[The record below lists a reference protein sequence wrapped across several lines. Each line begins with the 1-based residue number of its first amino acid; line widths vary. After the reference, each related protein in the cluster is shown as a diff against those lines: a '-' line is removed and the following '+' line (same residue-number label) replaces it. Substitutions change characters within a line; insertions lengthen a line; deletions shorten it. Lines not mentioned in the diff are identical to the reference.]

1 MKEQH
6 IPFPALRTSR
16 LMLREI
22 EPSDAERLH
31 AVWTDPL
38 VVEHLVLDPFTEIRQ
53 TEAMISLLQELHT
66 SGEGIR
72 WAITL
77 LTDGTPVGTCGFHNW
92 KKEHGR
98 AELGYELDSRMW
110 RQGYMSEAVSAALE
124 YAFDTMALNRI
135 EALVTAG
142 NERSRRFLEK
152 TGFTL
157 EGTLR
162 QYELARGSHQDQW
175 IFSLLREERAGRS

>member
-1 MKEQH
+1 
-6 IPFPALRTSR
+6 
-16 LMLREI
+16 
-22 EPSDAERLH
+22 
-31 AVWTDPL
+31 
-38 VVEHLVLDPFTEIRQ
+38 
-53 TEAMISLLQELHT
+53 
-66 SGEGIR
+66 
-72 WAITL
+72 
-77 LTDGTPVGTCGFHNW
+77 
-92 KKEHGR
+92 
-98 AELGYELDSRMW
+98 
-110 RQGYMSEAVSAALE
+110 MSEAVSAALE

-175 IFSLLREERAGRS
+175 MFSLLREERAGRS

>member
-1 MKEQH
+1 MREQH
-6 IPFPALRTSR
+6 AAFPALRTSR

-53 TEAMISLLQELHT
+53 TEEMIAILQGLHP
-66 SGEGIR
+66 SGEGVR

-77 LTDGTPVGTCGFHNW
+77 RSDGTVLGTCGFHNW

-98 AELGYELDSRMW
+98 AEMGYELDSRMW
-110 RQGYMSEAVSAALE
+110 RQGFMSEAVFAALE
-124 YAFDTMALNRI
+124 YGFGTMELNRV
-135 EALVTAG
+135 EALVTEG
-142 NERSRRFLEK
+142 NQRSRGFLEK
-152 TGFTL
+152 AGFRL

-162 QYELARGSHQDQW
+162 QYEWARGRRQNQW
-175 IFSLLREERAGRS
+175 IFSLLKEERKDMA